1 MTTPLNPAAIPLGLY
16 VHFPWCVRKCPYCDF
31 NSHIQRGAIDEGGY
45 VDALL
50 RDLDWELAQQPEPR
64 PISSAFFGGG
74 TPSLFSGGAMQRLMA
89 GLRARLSF
97 AKDAEITLEANP
109 GAVDEAHFAAYRE
122 AGINRLSIGVQSLD
136 ASKLK
141 ALGRIH
147 DPEQARRAVQVA
159 RAAGFD
165 NLNLDLMFA
174 LPQQSLAEAADDLD
188 GVLAL
193 APEHVSYYHL
203 TIEPNTAFAHQP
215 PSVPDEDLAADMLDQ
230 ALARLGEAGFARYEV
245 SAYARAGRRSR
256 HNLNYWTFGDY
267 LGLGAGAH
275 AKRSRVDAIERRAR
289 EKHPQ
294 RYLDQV
300 GRPDVMQEQLNIEAP
315 QRPFE
320 YLMNALRLAEARPW
334 QEFVE
339 RTGLPLAQL
348 QAHVAPLI
356 DQGLMW
362 QDETRFGTTEQG
374 YAHLNTVLQRLL

>member
-1 MTTPLNPAAIPLGLY
+1 MQPSAIPLGLY

-31 NSHIQRGAIDEGGY
+31 NSHSLRGDTDEIGY

-50 RDLDWELAQQPEPR
+50 RDLDWELDRQPESR
-64 PISSAFFGGG
+64 QISSAFFGGG
-74 TPSLFSGGAMQRLMA
+74 TPSLFSGAAMQRLMD
-89 GLRARLSF
+89 GLRSRLGF
-97 AKDAEITLEANP
+97 VADAEITLEANP
-109 GAVDEAHFAAYRE
+109 GTVDEAHFAAYRA
-122 AGINRLSIGVQSLD
+122 AGINRLSIGIQSLD
-136 ASKLK
+136 AAKLK

-147 DPEQARRAVQVA
+147 DPDQARRAVQVA
-159 RAAGFD
+159 RSAGFD

-174 LPQQSLAEAADDLD
+174 LPQQTLAEAAADLD

-230 ALARLGEAGFARYEV
+230 ALAQLALAGFARYEV
-245 SAYARAGRRSR
+245 SAYAREGRRSR

-275 AKRSRVDAIERRAR
+275 AKRSGLDGIRRAAR

-294 RYLDQV
+294 RYLAQI
-300 GRPDVMQEQLNIEAP
+300 GRPDVEQDVLMIEAA

-320 YLMNALRLAEARPW
+320 YLMNALRLDEPRPW

-339 RTGLPLAQL
+339 RTGLDQAAL
-348 QAHVAPLI
+348 QTHIAPLVAR
-356 DQGLMW
+356 GLMRS
-362 QDETRFGTTEQG
+362 DARCFGTTETG
-374 YAHLNTVLQRLL
+374 YAHLNSVLQHLL

>member
-1 MTTPLNPAAIPLGLY
+1 M
-16 VHFPWCVRKCPYCDF
+16 RKCPYCDF
-31 NSHIQRGAIDEGGY
+31 NSHSLRGEIDETGY

-50 RDLDWELAQQPEPR
+50 RDLDWELERQPESR

-74 TPSLFSGGAMQRLMA
+74 TPSLFSGAAMQRLMD
-89 GLRARLSF
+89 GLRARLDF
-97 AKDAEITLEANP
+97 AANAEITLEANP
-109 GAVDEAHFAAYRE
+109 GTVDEAHFAAYRQ
-122 AGINRLSIGVQSLD
+122 AGINRLSIGIQSLD
-136 ASKLK
+136 AVKLK

-147 DPEQARRAVQVA
+147 DPDQARRAVRVA
-159 RAAGFD
+159 RRAGFD

-174 LPQQSLAEAADDLD
+174 LPQQTLAEAAADLD

-230 ALARLGEAGFARYEV
+230 ALATLKAAGFGRYEV
-245 SAYARAGRRSR
+245 SAYAREGRRSR

-275 AKRSRVDAIERRAR
+275 AKRSGADGIRRAAR

-294 RYLDQV
+294 RYLAQIGKPEV
-300 GRPDVMQEQLNIEAP
+300 EQDVLMIEAA

-320 YLMNALRLAEARPW
+320 YLMNALRLAEPRPW
-334 QEFVE
+334 REFVE
-339 RTGLPLAQL
+339 RTGLEQAAL
-348 QAHVAPLI
+348 QAHIAPLMAR
-356 DQGLMW
+356 GLMHS
-362 QDETRFGTTEQG
+362 DEQCFGTTETG
-374 YAHLNTVLQRLL
+374 YAHLNTVLQQLL